1 MVSDLIF
8 FGALGVIIGG
18 RVGYVL
24 FYGFLSFG
32 KPTLAVPDLDRW
44 HEFPRRFPRRNPG
57 NVMVVQEIQNGL
69 VPDARLYCTL
79 RSDRSDVWPDR

>member
-24 FYGFLSFG
+24 FYGFPSSWPILYGYSRSG
-32 KPTLAVPDLDRW
+32 LA
-44 HEFPRRFPRRNPG
+44 
-57 NVMVVQEIQNGL
+57 
-69 VPDARLYCTL
+69 A
-79 RSDRSDVWPDR
+79 